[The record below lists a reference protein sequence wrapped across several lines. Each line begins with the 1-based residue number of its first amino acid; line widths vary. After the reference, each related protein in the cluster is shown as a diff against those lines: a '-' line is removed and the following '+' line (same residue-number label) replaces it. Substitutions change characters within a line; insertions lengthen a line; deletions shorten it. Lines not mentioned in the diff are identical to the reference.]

1 MILLYNISINGNE
14 GVLVMESP
22 ILFLVIP
29 CYNEDDVLPLTLPRF
44 DAVMCELIAQ
54 KTISPDSRILFVN
67 DGSTDGTW
75 KILSQWCAE
84 NELCEAISLSRNCG
98 HQRALYAGIMEA
110 RGRCDCI
117 VTADCD
123 GQDDI
128 SVIGQMLG
136 KYQDGADIVYGVRNA
151 RHTDSCAKRTSAHLF
166 YRIMRM
172 LGAETVYD
180 HADFRLITA
189 RVADALAEFD
199 ETDLYLRGIIPL
211 IGFESAYVTYERGKR
226 LGGKSRYS
234 FGRMLSLAL
243 DAVTG
248 FSVRP
253 LRIISA
259 LGCLVSLL
267 SFIGIIWTL
276 IQYFF
281 GNTAWGWSSTLCIL
295 CFVSGVQLISLGV
308 VGEYV
313 GRIYT
318 EVKRRPRYIVAKRTR
333 DDKKRN
339 DSVSH

>member
-1 MILLYNISINGNE
+1 MNCREVYTVDN
-14 GVLVMESP
+14 P

-29 CYNEDDVLPLTLPRF
+29 CYNEEAVLPLTIPLF
-44 DAVMCELIAQ
+44 DAVMRDLIARE
-54 KTISPDSRILFVN
+54 IVSADSKILFVN

-75 KILSQWCAE
+75 QLLAQKCREDALY
-84 NELCEAISLSRNCG
+84 EAISLSRNCG
-98 HQRALYAGIMEA
+98 HQRALYAGIMEV

-128 SVIGQMLG
+128 SVIGQMLER
-136 KYQDGADIVYGVRNA
+136 YEQGADIVYGVRNSRRA
-151 RHTDSCAKRTSAHLF
+151 DSFAKRHTAHLF
-166 YRIMRM
+166 YRFLHL

-180 HADFRLITA
+180 HADFRLITS

-199 ETDLYLRGIIPL
+199 EVDLYLRGIVPL
-211 IGFESAYVTYERGKR
+211 VGFESACVTYERGER

-234 FGRMLSLAL
+234 PARMFSLAL

-259 LGCLVSLL
+259 AGCLVSLL
-267 SFIGIIWTL
+267 SFIGIIWTFF
-276 IQYFF
+276 QYFS
-281 GNTAWGWSSTLCIL
+281 GNTVWGWSSTLCVL

-308 VGEYV
+308 VGEYI

-318 EVKRRPRYIVAKRTR
+318 EVKGRPRYIIAKRIR
-333 DDKKRN
+333 GDSQDASGLQAQERKKK
-339 DSVSH
+339 